1 MRTLIITFALFG
13 VIQTIASESMPAKAY
28 FHQQEA
34 KAKFSEKQAEAERL
48 SSQFIKLFGEGKF
61 DEALPIA
68 NRVLEL
74 SQEVFGA
81 NDVAV
86 ANAASNLAEVYLAKG
101 NSEKAEPLLSRAIQI
116 NDKGLKP
123 TDPILVKT
131 LERYTCVLD
140 KREHDDKL
148 KEFEKARLPML
159 RATSEPDRFW
169 GALWL
174 VTKATKMPRPKYPQA
189 AVPTRKRILV
199 EVTVNEQGKVVQ
211 AQNMCGGQ
219 SPLINVAE
227 QAAKQAE
234 FEPVLTAGKPLRV
247 IGYLVYEFVGH

>member
-1 MRTLIITFALFG
+1 MRTAIITFALLS
-13 VIQTIASESMPAKAY
+13 VIQTIASESITARAY
-28 FHQQEA
+28 SHQQEA
-34 KAKFSEKQAEAERL
+34 KAQASKKQAEAERL

-61 DEALPIA
+61 DEALPLA

-74 SQEVFGA
+74 SEEVFGA

-101 NSEKAEPLLSRAIQI
+101 NSQKAEPLLSRAIQI
-116 NDKGLKP
+116 NDKALKP

-140 KREHDDKL
+140 NREHDDKL
-148 KEFEKARLPML
+148 KDFERARLPIF

-174 VTKATKMPRPKYPQA
+174 VTKSTKMPRPKYPQA
-189 AVPTRKRILV
+189 AVPTSKRILV

-211 AQNMCGGQ
+211 AQNMCSGR
-219 SPLINVAE
+219 SPLIDVAE

-247 IGYLVYEFVGH
+247 IGYLVYEFIGQ